1 MAEEKEQAERELQK
15 EKEKGVPGPK
25 RTASE
30 SGQKIPGAPPAKQ
43 PFNFMTPDV
52 VEATVQCM
60 IAQAEE
66 CQKRKIGTV
75 ASEKMIL
82 EEFGRCLVE
91 IIDFSIRNEA

>member
-1 MAEEKEQAERELQK
+1 MAEEKEQAERELQR
-15 EKEKGVPGPK
+15 EKERGPGERK
-25 RTASE
+25 RTATE
-30 SGQKIPGAPPAKQ
+30 PGSKPPPPKQ

-66 CQKRKIGTV
+66 CQKRNIGSV

-91 IIDFSIRNEA
+91 IIEFSIKNEA